1 MCGGETNDVQILC
14 SQLFSRFSFM
24 INNQSSFVINTF
36 LDQSN
41 RKIEFIPVSFHSLF
55 AIKLTDFDGFI
66 LFYDRDRKAAFNT
79 MIYLEKYISIKLK
92 EKSNDN
98 ENVIGTMIACP
109 PIYILSCVKEPTLS
123 NTRKYLNDTPQ
134 TDYCVQC
141 HSGTIRN

>member
-1 MCGGETNDVQILC
+1 MARKKKNFFNSDIPTIDLYSQIDGHSLSNIPSDIIKSSLEHLLSYEESLNKLQKPIYLRILLCFMCGGETNDVQILC

-79 MIYLEKYISIKLK
+79 M
-92 EKSNDN
+92 
-98 ENVIGTMIACP
+98 
-109 PIYILSCVKEPTLS
+109 
-123 NTRKYLNDTPQ
+123 
-134 TDYCVQC
+134 
-141 HSGTIRN
+141 